1 MLKKIVIF
9 LLFIGLLIGGFL
21 LLVMASRTP
30 EKPDTKLTSISLK
43 LPPPPKVIDG
53 MKSFL
58 KDKASLK
65 FKAFTQV
72 LLDTLRKQSAFWP
85 TLSALKKLKSF
96 PGEKGWK
103 DLQTHWEKESA
114 SFVGL
119 IEQKTC
125 LPYALDIKNDEYKHV
140 KVIKHTKLWRLLL
153 WSKLGVGLGKA
164 EEKGGAFVAD
174 SVAKRFL
181 SFANALDYIEDKC
194 PESLIVVMVMS
205 ATYEML
211 FQLTPYLIKHPA
223 VSPAS
228 KEKILVWLKRW
239 EARKPIAVEHAF
251 RLEAKMFERVLR
263 EDISKNVGK
272 ELGVPVAFAWPWWDL
287 EDTIRMSH
295 ESKKEMIYHAR
306 LSPANKEFWTYMKEL
321 DKKYRTTPAK
331 WKLMFTYNAIG
342 HILQSIAA
350 PAFVRYSVRW
360 RQNRCLALFWHAR
373 HAAYLKK
380 QGLTLKD
387 KSLLVTANN
396 PFTNK
401 PFTLDRVSVCSVPR
415 PSGKSTYMKGRKVPA
430 ILNDFPTPTGK
441 KLPTPPQ
448 K

>member
-9 LLFIGLLIGGFL
+9 LLFIGLLVGGFL
-21 LLVMASRTP
+21 LLVVALRTP
-30 EKPDTKLTSISLK
+30 EKPDKRLTSISLK
-43 LPPPPKVIDG
+43 LPPSPKTLEG
-53 MKSFL
+53 AKSFM
-58 KDKASLK
+58 KDKRALK
-65 FKAFTQV
+65 FKAFTKV
-72 LLDTLRKQSAFWP
+72 LLQRLRKQTGFWP

-103 DLQTHWEKESA
+103 DLQTRWEKESVG
-114 SFVGL
+114 FVSL

-125 LPYALDIKNDEYKHV
+125 LPYSLDIKNNEYKYM
-140 KVIKHTKLWRLLL
+140 KVIKYTKLWKLLL

-164 EEKGGAFVAD
+164 EEKSGAFAAD
-174 SVAKRFL
+174 PVAKQFL
-181 SFANALDYIEDKC
+181 SFVNAFDHIEDKC
-194 PESLIVVMVMS
+194 PESLIIVMLMT

-228 KEKILVWLKRW
+228 KEKVLAWLKRW
-239 EARKPIAVEHAF
+239 ETRKPIAVEHAF
-251 RLEAKMFERVLR
+251 RLEAKMFEKVLR
-263 EDISKNVGK
+263 EDISKNVAK
-272 ELGVPVAFAWPWWDL
+272 EIGIPAARAWPWWDL

-295 ESKKEMIYHAR
+295 ESKKEMIYHTR
-306 LSPANKEFWTYMKEL
+306 LSPAKKEFWTYMKEL

-331 WKLMFTYNAIG
+331 WRLIFTYNAIG
-342 HILQSIAA
+342 HILHSIAA

-387 KSLLVTANN
+387 KSLLVAANN

-430 ILNDFPTPTGK
+430 ILNDFPIPTGK